1 MADFRAIAYENA
13 KNFRDKYGLGNHCAK
28 QLLEILYLL
37 EKDERIN
44 IELIRTPFK
53 NLKLA
58 GFIGYKYDTFVIV
71 TNTNQTLGFERFTI
85 AHEIY
90 HLLQNRVSIKKNS
103 IIEEMVSSETDVK
116 DIHELMADSFAA
128 ELLIPEEDL
137 KTYVKE
143 VTDSKDKDID
153 MDIVIQLQ
161 HIYGVDY
168 IAITKRL
175 KEVGIIDDAQKKCLE
190 DILSIEG
197 KLQDLTKKLGR
208 NNDLN
213 TPSKDTYILQKNLE
227 ILKSNFESGHTTYDD
242 LIRVFGYLGCT
253 PDKFGYEENIELT
266 EEAKDFMK
274 GLQD

>member
-90 HLLQNRVSIKKNS
+90 HLLQNRVSIKKNF

-137 KTYVKE
+137 KIYVKE
-143 VTDSKDKDID
+143 VTDSKDKNIDI
-153 MDIVIQLQ
+153 DIVIQLQ

-227 ILKSNFESGHTTYDD
+227 IIKSNFESGHTTYDD

-274 GLQD
+274 GL

>member
-90 HLLQNRVSIKKNS
+90 HLLQNRVSIKKNF

-137 KTYVKE
+137 KIYVKE
-143 VTDSKDKDID
+143 VTDSKDKNIDI
-153 MDIVIQLQ
+153 DIVIQLQ

-227 ILKSNFESGHTTYDD
+227 IIKSNFESGHTTYDD
-242 LIRVFGYLGCT
+242 LIRVFGYLGCA

-274 GLQD
+274 GL